1 LIGCIPT
8 YNKKVLRGSGSLG
21 INPYTYDRLILD
33 KYIKTI
39 QWRMNTFQ
47 QAVLELWDMHT
58 KNDEVGSL
66 PYTTDANYLSAAKD
80 LNVRAKAFRRK
91 PGCKSSGP

>member
-1 LIGCIPT
+1 M
-8 YNKKVLRGSGSLG
+8 YNKKFLRRSESLG
-21 INPYTYDRLILD
+21 INPYTYDQLILD
-33 KYIKTI
+33 KYVKTI

-47 QAVLELWDMHT
+47 QAVLELWDIHT

-66 PYTTDANYLSAAKD
+66 PYTADANYLSAAKD